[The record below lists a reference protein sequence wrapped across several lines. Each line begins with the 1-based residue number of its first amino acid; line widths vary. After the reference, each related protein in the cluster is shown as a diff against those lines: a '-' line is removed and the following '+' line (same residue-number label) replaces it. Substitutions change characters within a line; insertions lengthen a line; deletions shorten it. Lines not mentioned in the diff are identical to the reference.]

1 MLNDRLAAARAV
13 ASHLIPTEDSIE
25 DAIVSASRLAIAIV
39 EGRREARLPV
49 TAGQESLA
57 AVALTSEA
65 LIQARLQIGLAH
77 AALAEDKIK
86 IGLGARGMGDWGEC
100 PKTASADTPPRPGL
114 QVVV

>member
-1 MLNDRLAAARAV
+1 VLNDRLAAARAV